1 MAEILV
7 FSEKDEIAFELLSKG
22 RELREELGLGLAAA
36 LLGQG
41 VEGRSSQYFSYGAEK
56 VYLGESALLADFY
69 VETYAQALERVAEE
83 GGGQILLLGST
94 KRGKELA
101 SRVAQKLEA
110 GCITDAIDLR
120 LEGDGLMAERYA
132 LGGNTIASEVIKTER
147 KVIAVMPKTFEAFPL
162 EAGQGQTVR
171 LDLELPEPRV
181 QVVERRAKEGEA
193 VNIEEAEALVCIG
206 RGLGAEEELEMIWEL
221 AQALGAEVG
230 CTKFPA
236 SDYGWL
242 SEERMVGLSG
252 KKCSPR
258 LYIGI
263 GISGQI
269 QHTVGILGSKII
281 VAINKDPQAPIFKI
295 ADYGIVGDLYE
306 VVPRLAERLTTP

>member
-22 RELREELGLGLAAA
+22 RELKEGLGLRLAAA
-36 LLGQG
+36 LLGQE

-56 VYLGESALLADFY
+56 VYLGDSALLANFY
-69 VETYAQALERVAEE
+69 VESYAQALQRVAEE
-83 GGGQILLLGST
+83 AQLLLLGST

-101 SRVAQKLEA
+101 SRVAQKLGA

-120 LEGDGLMAERYA
+120 LEGNGLVADRYA
-132 LGGNTIASEVIKTER
+132 LGGNTVASQVIKTER
-147 KVIAVMPKTFEAFPL
+147 KVIAVMPKTFEALPL
-162 EAGQGQTVR
+162 EAGEGQTVR
-171 LDLELPEPRV
+171 LELELPEPRV
-181 QVVERRAKEGEA
+181 RVVERRAKEGEA
-193 VNIEEAEALVCIG
+193 VSIEEAEALVCIG
-206 RGLGAEEELEMIWEL
+206 RGLGAEEDLEMIWEL
-221 AQALGAEVG
+221 AAALGAEVG
-230 CTKFPA
+230 CTKSPA

-242 SEERMVGLSG
+242 SEERVVGLSG
-252 KKCSPR
+252 KKASPR
-258 LYIGI
+258 LYVGI

-295 ADYGIVGDLYE
+295 SDYGIVGDLYE
-306 VVPRLAERLTTP
+306 VVPRLTERLTTP

>member
-22 RELREELGLGLAAA
+22 RALKEELSLGLAAA
-36 LLGQG
+36 LLGQE
-41 VEGRSSQYFSYGAEK
+41 VEGRSSRYFSYGAEK

-69 VETYAQALERVAEE
+69 VETYAQALQKVAEE
-83 GGGQILLLGST
+83 AQILLLGST

-101 SRVAQKLEA
+101 SRVAQKLGA

-120 LEGDGLMAERYA
+120 LEGGGLVADRYA
-132 LGGNTIASEVIKTER
+132 LGGNTVASQAIKTER
-147 KVIAVMPKTFEAFPL
+147 KVIAVMPKTFEALPL
-162 EAGQGQTVR
+162 EAGEGQTVR
-171 LDLELPEPRV
+171 LDLELPEPGVR
-181 QVVERRAKEGEA
+181 VVERRAKEGEA
-193 VNIEEAEALVCIG
+193 VDIEEAEALVCIG
-206 RGLGAEEELEMIWEL
+206 RGLGAEEDLEMIWEL
-221 AQALGAEVG
+221 AAALGAEVG
-230 CTKFPA
+230 CTKSPA

-242 SEERMVGLSG
+242 SEERVVGLSG

-258 LYIGI
+258 LYLGI

>member
-7 FSEKDEIAFELLSKG
+7 FSEKEEVAFELLSKG
-22 RELREELGLGLAAA
+22 RELKEEMGLGLAVV
-36 LLGQG
+36 LLGQEVG
-41 VEGRSSQYFSYGAEK
+41 ESKEYFSYGADK
-56 VYLGESALLADFY
+56 VYLGESPLLADFY
-69 VETYAQALERVAEE
+69 VETYAQALQGAAEE
-83 GGGQILLLGST
+83 GEAQILLLGST

-101 SRVAQKLEA
+101 SRVAQKLGA

-120 LEGDGLMAERYA
+120 LEGDNLVADRYA
-132 LGGNTIASEVIKTER
+132 LGGNTVASGVIKTER
-147 KVIAVMPKTFEAFPL
+147 KVIAVMPRTFKPLPL
-162 EAGQGQTVR
+162 EAREGQTVR
-171 LDLELPEPRV
+171 LDLELPEPLVR
-181 QVVERRAKEGEA
+181 VVERQAKEGEA
-193 VNIEEAEALVCIG
+193 VNIEEAEALVCVG
-206 RGLGAEEELEMIWEL
+206 RGLGAQEDLKMIWEL
-221 AQALGAEVG
+221 AMALGAEVG
-230 CTKFPA
+230 CTRSPA

-252 KKCSPR
+252 KKTSPR
-258 LYIGI
+258 LYVGI

-306 VVPRLAERLTTP
+306 VVPRLTQRLTTP

>member
-22 RELREELGLGLAAA
+22 RELKEELGLGVAAA
-36 LLGQG
+36 LLGQD
-41 VEGRSSQYFSYGAEK
+41 VEGRSSPYFSYGAEK

-69 VETYAQALERVAEE
+69 VESYAQVLQRAAEE
-83 GGGQILLLGST
+83 GGAQILLLGST

-101 SRVAQKLEA
+101 SRAAQRLGA

-120 LEGDGLMAERYA
+120 LEGSDLVADRYA
-132 LGGNTIASEVIKTER
+132 LGGNTVASEVIKTER
-147 KVIAVMPKTFEAFPL
+147 KVISVMPRTFEAFPL
-162 EAGQGQTVR
+162 EAREGQTVR

-181 QVVERRAKEGEA
+181 RVVERRAKEGEA

-206 RGLGAEEELEMIWEL
+206 RGLGAEEDLGMIREL
-221 AQALGAEVG
+221 ASALGAEVG
-230 CTKFPA
+230 CTKSLA

-242 SEERMVGLSG
+242 SEERVVGLSG
-252 KKCSPR
+252 KKSSPR
-258 LYIGI
+258 LYVGI

-306 VVPRLAERLTTP
+306 VVPRLAGRLTTP

>member
-7 FSEKDEIAFELLSKG
+7 FSERDEIAFELLSKG

-36 LLGQG
+36 LLGRG
-41 VEGRSSQYFSYGAEK
+41 VEGKSGQYFSYGAEK

-69 VETYAQALERVAEE
+69 VETYAQGLQRAAEE
-83 GGGQILLLGST
+83 AQVLLLGST

-101 SRVAQKLEA
+101 SRVAQKLGA
-110 GCITDAIDLR
+110 GCITDATDLR
-120 LEGDGLMAERYA
+120 LEGDGLVADRYA
-132 LGGNTIASEVIKTER
+132 LGGNTVASELIKTER
-147 KVIAVMPKTFEAFPL
+147 KVIAVMPKTFEALPP
-162 EAGQGQTVR
+162 EAGEGQMVR
-171 LDLELPEPRV
+171 LELELPEPRV
-181 QVVERRAKEGEA
+181 RVVERRAKETEA

-206 RGLGAEEELEMIWEL
+206 RGLGAEEDLEMIWEL
-221 AQALGAEVG
+221 AAALGAEVG
-230 CTKFPA
+230 CTKSPA

-242 SEERMVGLSG
+242 SEERIVGLSG
-252 KKCSPR
+252 KKANPS
-258 LYIGI
+258 LYVGI

-306 VVPRLAERLTTP
+306 VVPRLTERLTTS

>member
-22 RELREELGLGLAAA
+22 RELKEGLGLGLAAA
-36 LLGQG
+36 LLGQE
-41 VEGRSSQYFSYGAEK
+41 VEERSSQYFSYGAEK

-69 VETYAQALERVAEE
+69 VENYAQGLQRAAEE
-83 GGGQILLLGST
+83 AQVLLLGST
-94 KRGKELA
+94 RRGKELA
-101 SRVAQKLEA
+101 SRVAQKLGA
-110 GCITDAIDLR
+110 GCITDAIGLR
-120 LEGDGLMAERYA
+120 LEGDGLVADRYA
-132 LGGNTIASEVIKTER
+132 LGGNTVASEVIKTER
-147 KVIAVMPKTFEAFPL
+147 KVIAVMPRTFEALPL
-162 EAGQGQTVR
+162 EAGEGQTVR
-171 LDLELPEPRV
+171 LELELPEPRV
-181 QVVERRAKEGEA
+181 RFVGRRAKEAEA
-193 VNIEEAEALVCIG
+193 VNIEEAEVLVCIG
-206 RGLGAEEELEMIWEL
+206 RGLGAEEDLEMIWKL
-221 AQALGAEVG
+221 AAALGAEVG
-230 CTKFPA
+230 CTKSPA

-242 SEERMVGLSG
+242 SEERVVGLSG
-252 KKCSPR
+252 KKANPS
-258 LYIGI
+258 LYVGI